1 MGASFLKH
9 FMGLESAV
17 QGLLVAVLVG
27 LLIAKLRAPKLKL
40 PPGTVALPIVGNW
53 LQVSYT
59 LLLHSSIFTNL
70 QLHSEHVGTKTLSNA
85 FEMLCPFFGVV
96 NSRR

>member
-1 MGASFLKH
+1 
-9 FMGLESAV
+9 MGLESAV

-27 LLIAKLRAPKLKL
+27 LLIAKVRAPKLKL

-70 QLHSEHVGTKTLSNA
+70 QLHSEHCAGLID
-85 FEMLCPFFGVV
+85 
-96 NSRR
+96 RRLEDMIGIQI